1 MLLKMAWRGALRNA
15 RDYLVYLMTVSF
27 SFALVYAFNTLV
39 FSQEFRTLNT
49 RSADIVL
56 MIILL
61 SILVIF
67 ILGWLVSYMTG
78 FILSKRSRELG
89 LYMLIGIKRSSI
101 ALLFLLENVILGCL
115 ALLLSIF
122 IGTGIYQLLIS
133 LVTYVFAM
141 PYEIVLT
148 FSPWALAVTFLYI
161 LLIYFFATVRRSLQL
176 RKTNIREL
184 LQGIHDSAPNRR
196 SRLRNLLLFLLSLI
210 LLVFGCMKVQD
221 TCTLTNTYM
230 GRDLMVSLVCL
241 VLGLYLFYAN
251 LSALIVQWLLRRT
264 SFAYRKDR
272 LILLRGL
279 SARLGAM
286 GTTLGTLAMLFM
298 LILTSLQAGWELKA
312 VFDIQKT
319 YIVPYDVVIYS
330 PDRDFSSYRPYLE
343 EELGIADEHVYPTYI
358 SDSHALHDYFMSLP
372 LIRFNYD
379 TNDILVALS
388 DYNALRRI
396 KGLDPIVLETD
407 QYALATLEN
416 VPAYL
421 KKPLPNL
428 WLKKGTLSCQAVYTD
443 AVLSGTQH
451 VCIVPDAYVTDYP
464 VDYYTLAVRTLRPT
478 TEADF
483 LAIHQSIGAP
493 SYLYYGNVRMQ
504 GAVQAE
510 GQSYLLMIIF
520 ALFYVGMILICACA
534 AILAVR
540 QISDTLQHRYRY
552 QILSHLGFSEKR
564 TDRYLRHQL
573 FVYFGVPLL
582 LPLPLSV
589 FTSLCLHDLM
599 RPYVADTQVFLYACL
614 SIGIFLLIYSI
625 YLAATYIGC
634 RKNIQEGWHPL
645 D

>member
-15 RDYLVYLMTVSF
+15 RDYLIYLLTVSF

-39 FSQEFRTLNT
+39 FSQDFRTLNT
-49 RSADIVL
+49 RSADVVL

-89 LYMLIGIKRSSI
+89 LYMLMGIKRSSI

-115 ALLLSIF
+115 ALLLSLF

-133 LVTYVFAM
+133 LITYVFAM

-161 LLIYFFATVRRSLQL
+161 LLIYFFATVRRSLRL

-210 LLVFGCMKVQD
+210 LLIFGCMKVQD
-221 TCTLTNTYM
+221 TCTLTNAYM
-230 GRDLMVSLVCL
+230 GRDLIVSLVCL

-272 LILLRGL
+272 LILLRSL
-279 SARLGAM
+279 SARLSAM

-298 LILTSLQAGWELKA
+298 LILTSLQAGWELKT

-358 SDSHALHDYFMSLP
+358 SDSHALRDYFMSLP

-379 TNDILVALS
+379 PNDILVTLS
-388 DYNALRRI
+388 DYNALRRM
-396 KGLDPIVLETD
+396 KGLDPISLETD
-407 QYALATLEN
+407 QYALTTLEN

-421 KKPLPNL
+421 KEPLPDL
-428 WLKKGTLSCQAVYTD
+428 TLKKGTLSCQAVYTD
-443 AVLSGTQH
+443 AVLPGTQH
-451 VCIVPDAYVTDYP
+451 VCVVPDVYATNYP
-464 VDYYTLAVRTLRPT
+464 VDYYTLAVHTLRPT
-478 TEADF
+478 TETDF
-483 LAIHQSIGAP
+483 LDIHQSIGAP
-493 SYLYYGNVRMQ
+493 SFLFYGNIRMQ

-510 GQSYLLMIIF
+510 GQSYLLMIVF

-540 QISDTLQHRYRY
+540 QLSDTLQHRYRY

-573 FVYFGVPLL
+573 LVYFGIPLL

-589 FTSLCLHDLM
+589 FTSLFLNDLM
-599 RPYVADTQVFLYACL
+599 RPYVSDIQVFLYACL
-614 SIGIFLLIYSI
+614 SIGIFLLIYSV
-625 YLAATYIGC
+625 YLTATYIGC